1 MSGKKVDPSQPSS
14 KRKSTHYVPS
24 NKPIAIPHA
33 GDFRLMHL
41 MPLITDLLSD
51 ADATTDQLLKPNCIK
66 KPYLNVDTYLE
77 THFRLLWADFIQP
90 LRDTIGKFCKGNEQV
105 PPDKPNQQIHFYRN
119 VSFVENS
126 FLSSCCVPDRPDS
139 WRRYNVRFDSMPG
152 FDWEKSKRLIH
163 GTLICLW
170 NARSRII
177 IVATVSNSD
186 PEELEKGCLSIS
198 IHNSSQIADD
208 FMSKSY
214 TMLECE
220 VFYEPYR
227 VVMEAYQ
234 LLDEVSFPFKEHLLG
249 WTKDPGVPAY
259 LMNPSSPKKAA
270 RCDYQITKKDG
281 TRVTIRNVLNIGTW
295 PSPVDLGVNPIQR
308 VALYAAMTRRLAL
321 IQGPPGTGKTFI
333 GRKIIATLLDNKHMW
348 HDDGNYVVD
357 NARLVAK
364 FEREKMHKFWE
375 RYGDVWRDKRCPI
388 VVICLTNQA
397 LDQFLEGVL
406 KSTKKLIRI
415 GNQSQ
420 SPLLEGYKMSVL
432 KETIEQDRKKYTDS
446 AFLYHKYRMNGL
458 KKCIQDTV
466 DEIRSV
472 AKKLSNSKKYDT
484 GQQHNIALESLN
496 LLKLH
501 QLEQVYRGQIIE
513 FNAIRT
519 ESEEALCRS
528 VDVIGLTTTGA
539 ARRRELLTRLQPKIV
554 LVEEAAQVLEPHI
567 VASLTASCQHLI
579 MIGDH
584 LQLRPQCNVNKLAN
598 KFHMD
603 VSLFERLVMNN
614 VPSVMLAVQHRM
626 RPEVARLIVPSVY
639 KNLENHESVLQHPAV
654 PSMTRS
660 VFFLDHDHPE
670 AREEG
675 GSSYYNSHEAAMTLR
690 LAHFLCEQG
699 IQQEKIT
706 VLVTY
711 AAQMRSL
718 QAHRKEQYKL
728 RSLDRIHIT
737 TVDNYQ
743 GEENDIIILS
753 LVRNNTNKSVGFL
766 RTPNRVCVA
775 LSRARHGL
783 YIFGNI
789 RLLAG
794 SGSKLWLHVQKVMTQ
809 NGELSNELTL
819 RCDRHSQQ
827 IVKVKQPENFPICGI
842 VCKLKCGALL
852 DCGHPCQLPC
862 RNQCQHSVALCQ
874 YVEETLLPCG
884 HSIKIPC
891 TINNNNRLPNDEA
904 AGMTSPECGAD
915 GCRSTA
921 KVNLQVEV
929 TKLLVKYS
937 SDDSLLKAADSLLKG
952 KSIEE
957 QWKIYQRMYYLC
969 LSATFKRD
977 METSYCYTTED
988 HKSGKVKLNK
998 AWADDLKAG
1007 YKAVQDGS
1015 MEMQALAA
1023 TRGRWSIQYLTDA
1036 LFQWRR
1042 LDLLRQCLTM
1052 LSIDPQSSIGTG
1064 CRILLEEA
1072 KALLENEEL
1081 GQGKWTVSQEDEA
1094 YALLKSVAS
1103 TMRFDLTHPS
1113 SGILM
1118 GPLFIQP
1125 QLAANLDCIAAL
1137 QNLSL

>member
-1 MSGKKVDPSQPSS
+1 MPGKKVDPPQPAS
-14 KRKSTHYVPS
+14 KKKHTYYVPS
-24 NKPIAIPHA
+24 NKPITIPPTA
-33 GDFRLMHL
+33 DFRLMHL
-41 MPLITDLLSD
+41 MPLITDLLSN
-51 ADATTDQLLKPNCIK
+51 ADATTDEFLKPNCIR

-119 VSFVENS
+119 VSFIENS
-126 FLSSCCVPDRPDS
+126 FLSSQSVPDKPDA
-139 WRRYNVRFDSMPG
+139 WRRYHVRFDSMPG

-163 GTLICLW
+163 GTLVCLW
-170 NARSRII
+170 NAPSRLII
-177 IVATVSNSD
+177 LATVSNSD
-186 PEELEKGCLSIS
+186 PEELEKGWLSIS
-198 IHNSSQIADD
+198 IYNPSHIADD
-208 FMSKSY
+208 FVKKSY

-234 LLDEVSFPFKEHLLG
+234 QLNEESFPFKEHILG

-259 LMNPSSPKKAA
+259 LMNPRSTIKAA

-281 TRVTIRNVLNIGTW
+281 TCVVIRNVLNIGTW
-295 PSPVDLGVNPIQR
+295 PTAVELGVNPIQR
-308 VALYAAMTRRLAL
+308 VALHAAMTRRLAL

-364 FEREKMHKFWE
+364 FDRAKMHRFWE
-375 RYGDVWRDKRCPI
+375 RYGDMWRDKRSPI

-406 KSTKKLIRI
+406 KVTKKLIRI

-432 KETIEQDRKKYTDS
+432 KETIAQDYKKYADS
-446 AFLYHKYRMNGL
+446 AYWYHKCRMNGL

-472 AKKLSNSKKYDT
+472 AKKLSNLKKSNT
-484 GQQHNIALESLN
+484 GQQHSLASESLN

-501 QLEQVYRGQIIE
+501 QLEQTYRGQILE
-513 FNAIRT
+513 FNAIRA
-519 ESEEALCRS
+519 ESEEALCRC
-528 VDVIGLTTTGA
+528 VDVVGLTTTGA
-539 ARRRELLTRLQPKIV
+539 ARRRDLLTLLKPKIV

-567 VASLTASCQHLI
+567 IASLTASCQHLI

-584 LQLRPQCNVNKLAN
+584 LQLRPQCNVHKLAH

-639 KNLENHESVLQHPAV
+639 KNLENHESVLKHPAV

-675 GSSYYNSHEAAMTLR
+675 GSSFYNSHEAAMTLR
-690 LAHFLCEQG
+690 LAHFLCDQG

-753 LVRNNTNKSVGFL
+753 LVRNNAIKSVGFL
-766 RTPNRVCVA
+766 KTPNRVCVA

-783 YIFGNI
+783 FILGNI

-794 SGSKLWLHVQKVMTQ
+794 SGSKLWIHVQKIMIA

-819 RCDRHSQQ
+819 RCDRHNQQ
-827 IVKVKQPENFPICGI
+827 IVKVKQPENFPMCGI
-842 VCKLKCGALL
+842 VCKLKCGAIL

-862 RNQCQHSVALCQ
+862 RNQCHHSVALCQ

-904 AGMTSPECGAD
+904 TGTTCVAD
-915 GCRSTA
+915 GCRLIS
-921 KVNLQVEV
+921 KVNIQVEI

-937 SDDSLLKAADSLLKG
+937 SDENLLNAANSLLKG
-952 KSIEE
+952 KSIDE

-969 LSATFKRD
+969 LSATFGKD
-977 METSYCYTTED
+977 LVTSYSYTTED
-988 HKSGKVKLNK
+988 RMSSQVKLNK
-998 AWADDLKAG
+998 DWADDLRDS
-1007 YKAVQDGS
+1007 YKAVQDKS
-1015 MEMQALAA
+1015 LEMQSLAVSQ
-1023 TRGRWSIQYLTDA
+1023 RRWSIQYLTDA

-1052 LSIDPQSSIGTG
+1052 LSVEPQSSIGTG
-1064 CRILLEEA
+1064 CRTLLEEA
-1072 KALLENEEL
+1072 KILLQNEEL
-1081 GQGKWTVSQEDEA
+1081 GKWTTSQEDDA
-1094 YALLKSVAS
+1094 YALLKLVAAI
-1103 TMRFDLTHPS
+1103 MRFDLTHPS
-1113 SGILM
+1113 SGILL

-1125 QLAANLDCIAAL
+1125 QLPDDCLASF